1 MIHDVAEKIVDYLES
16 RHIITASTEE
26 REIYV
31 YGFDIAIY
39 SVVSTLGLLLIGL
52 LLSMPMETCV
62 LVTVFYIN
70 QTFGGGFHANSHAAC
85 FFVMS
90 MGLFVFRVL
99 MLIKIPI
106 SICCVAAVLSIAVFF
121 HYPVILHKNKLYLKY
136 KIPSF
141 TKRSYLI
148 TGLESAAY
156 FLLLIMGQQYQIQ
169 VLAVSMMLCAIS
181 RTAAAVRQR
190 KEIKNQNTERSSE
203 EK

>member
-1 MIHDVAEKIVDYLES
+1 MIHDIAERIVDYLES
-16 RHIITASTEE
+16 RRIITASTEE

-52 LLSMPMETCV
+52 LLSMPIETCA

-85 FFVMS
+85 FFVMA
-90 MGLFVFRVL
+90 MGLIVFRAL

-106 SICCVAAVLSIAVFF
+106 SICCVTAVLSFAVLF

-148 TGLESAAY
+148 TGLECAAF
-156 FLLLIMGQQYQIQ
+156 FLLLIIDQPYQIQ
-169 VLAVSMMLCAIS
+169 VFAVSMMLCAIS
-181 RTAAAVRQR
+181 RTAAAVQR
-190 KEIKNQNTERSSE
+190 KQEIKNQNAERRSE